1 MALGVEVNLLYESS
15 PTDFQTFVSFFNA
28 TRTAIRAA
36 SPGTA
41 VFTIFQLEKMKGL
54 DGGLFGGMNDTA
66 DAEWGLLSDFGSSD
80 LAGFTTDPGLIYHS
94 ASSMPSDYYGE
105 IARHTQKPIAF
116 TEVGWQSGSLPGW
129 GNNETSQASFVKP
142 SLA

>member
-80 LAGFTTDPGLIYHS
+80 LAGFTTYPGLIYHS